1 MTALAI
7 GHYRFRLRRR
17 GWVRGDASGR
27 VVAAARRRLPEM
39 VVARLAEIW
48 PDAAGE
54 ISVPVKIALR
64 VSLRDLAAAC
74 ESDDALAT
82 LVARLL
88 PRDDGQIDAR
98 ASVSSSHPGAT
109 SSESMSDSVA
119 DPTGPDL
126 PRELVE
132 LLSEWHSRGQLAH
145 LLELFTEPALEEWH
159 HALLGQDALRDREPR
174 EASGL
179 TVRDAVVPHAAP
191 PTAHRPSALRRR
203 IVAAIEVMTRL
214 RLSAPHAP
222 LVAAIDHALPL
233 PAAAEHD
240 AIRCGSRLPASRAHH
255 RSEPIAELDRSI
267 DSALPFLLLRPLHR
281 VGFLDTVEVGCRV
294 ADHAKLVLAFATA
307 LAYKVLPA
315 PERGWRR
322 APGIVAAAAAV
333 AGLADPVDEKAIVAL
348 AEAATTLMSPCMA
361 VLARSLAAGHDAAR
375 PWLVVA
381 SEGEPLLVDPEGL
394 FPVCWGRELVTIVAG
409 ARAVVIDARA
419 AAPELLA
426 ALDAAGT
433 RFITDAPPTRHERW
447 RRIRAGSALWTN
459 DPVGADDQ
467 LARSADLL
475 ALGEDVEVVMT
486 ELAARPVALS
496 DRGGVL
502 DRNLAVV
509 AGAALAAL
517 AQALWR
523 DREPT
528 SPILALRRLG
538 DLPAHVRRRGRTIEV
553 RLPVGPRR
561 ADLER
566 SRCLGDVPTP
576 WGRVIVS

>member
-1 MTALAI
+1 
-7 GHYRFRLRRR
+7 
-17 GWVRGDASGR
+17 
-27 VVAAARRRLPEM
+27 
-39 VVARLAEIW
+39 
-48 PDAAGE
+48 
-54 ISVPVKIALR
+54 
-64 VSLRDLAAAC
+64 
-74 ESDDALAT
+74 
-82 LVARLL
+82 
-88 PRDDGQIDAR
+88 
-98 ASVSSSHPGAT
+98 
-109 SSESMSDSVA
+109 MSDSVA

-394 FPVCWGRELVTIVAG
+394 FPVCWGRELVTIVA
-409 ARAVVIDARA
+409 
-419 AAPELLA
+419 
-426 ALDAAGT
+426 
-433 RFITDAPPTRHERW
+433 
-447 RRIRAGSALWTN
+447 
-459 DPVGADDQ
+459 
-467 LARSADLL
+467 
-475 ALGEDVEVVMT
+475 LGEDVEVVMT